1 MNPAL
6 ITFGSMERKW
16 IITGLI
22 LLITG
27 IILGAFG
34 AHALKDLIHDADRLA
49 AFETGVRYQLIH
61 AVAFLSVP
69 FIAKQFGFDPKW
81 PFRLLLAGVLFFSCS
96 IYLLTMRDLWGL
108 GGITKVIGPIT
119 PLGGLLMILG
129 WTILLLN
136 VIRKR

>member
-1 MNPAL
+1 
-6 ITFGSMERKW
+6 MERKW

-34 AHALKDLIHDADRLA
+34 AHALKDVISDPEKLS

-69 FIAKQFGFDPKW
+69 FIVRQFGINPTW
-81 PFRLLLAGVLFFSCS
+81 SFRLLLAGVICFSCS
-96 IYLLTMRDLWGL
+96 IYLLTLKDAV
-108 GGITKVIGPIT
+108 GIPALKFFGPVT
-119 PLGGLLMILG
+119 PLGGLLLILG
-129 WTILLLN
+129 WTILLLQ